1 MSDSAPDNLEAAI
14 AWIRAQAP
22 LLYFGRASIEILA
35 HNGKITR
42 IITSVEVSTAA
53 GSRTI
58 NAEKPMAQANSTEI
72 RQWLDQHIEGIQWQG
87 DQGEGKCPLHEDS
100 RASFWSTPRKQSGSV
115 TRDAV
120 TDIYSNQRRLPAW

>member
-53 GSRTI
+53 GLPNDKR
-58 NAEKPMAQANSTEI
+58 
-72 RQWLDQHIEGIQWQG
+72 
-87 DQGEGKCPLHEDS
+87 GETNGTSK
-100 RASFWSTPRKQSGSV
+100 
-115 TRDAV
+115 
-120 TDIYSNQRRLPAW
+120 